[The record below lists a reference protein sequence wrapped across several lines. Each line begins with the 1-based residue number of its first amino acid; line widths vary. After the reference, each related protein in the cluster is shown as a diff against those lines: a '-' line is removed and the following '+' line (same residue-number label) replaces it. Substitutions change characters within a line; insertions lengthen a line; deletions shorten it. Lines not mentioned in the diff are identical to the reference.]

1 MVELLLPKQVVVGS
15 IPITRSK
22 PQTTLPALAGGS
34 CDVAVRCTWEEFRG
48 RTIPASR
55 DAEYGLVRTDSSE
68 WMS

>member
-34 CDVAVRCTWEEFRG
+34 VTWVYAAPR
-48 RTIPASR
+48 RTQRQDYPHLQN
-55 DAEYGLVRTDSSE
+55 AEYGPVRTDSSE
-68 WMS
+68 RIS